1 MMTAPNFKE
10 CVNCGKE
17 IQYVRVHAVIVG
29 LKDQLT
35 ITLLVDKLAT
45 KQLTA

>member
-1 MMTAPNFKE
+1 MMTTPGFKSV
-10 CVNCGKE
+10 CKLG
-17 IQYVRVHAVIVG
+17 QRDSYVMGSCVIVG

-35 ITLLVDKLAT
+35 ITLLVDKLAP